1 MKVSLSV
8 FKALQEVVYEGNFI
22 EDLIPVYHEFA
33 DFSGTDFTSPD
44 YARLVEGL
52 INLQVE

>member
-1 MKVSLSV
+1 MKVSLPV

-33 DFSGTDFTSPD
+33 DFCGTDLKSPV
-44 YARLVEGL
+44 YEKLLEGL
-52 INLQVE
+52 ISIEVE